1 MIGFTIKDWYI
12 TGNDVFQISL
22 NIVLFSTMKIK
33 ITTNTAV
40 DKQYYKIY
48 MNIKNAVP
56 SKITTLSY

>member
-12 TGNDVFQISL
+12 TGNDVLQISL

-40 DKQYYKIY
+40 DKKYKIY